1 MRLVPAP
8 GGRER
13 VPYPLI
19 FGAITLLVA
28 AAAWLR
34 LSLTTGWI
42 PALCVFRG
50 LTGFPCPACHST
62 RALAALLTGRVGT
75 ALAFNP
81 LVTLLAL
88 GAVAAAGFS
97 AARRLRGG
105 AVHALEISPREGT
118 ALRAAAVTALAANW
132 VYLIVSR

>member
-8 GGRER
+8 GGRDR

-19 FGAITLLVA
+19 FGAVTLLIA

-34 LSLTTGWI
+34 ISLTTGWI

-50 LTGFPCPACHST
+50 LTGIPCPACHST
-62 RALAALLTGRVGT
+62 RALAALLTGRVSA

-88 GAVAAAGFS
+88 GSVAAAGLS
-97 AARRLRGG
+97 AARRLGG
-105 AVHALEISPREGT
+105 GDLLALEVSRREGT

-132 VYLIVSR
+132 LYLIVSR